1 MKAKG
6 NKFVPLFLIFSFL
19 ILSGNLS
26 AKKRNGA
33 GLVIQKKDGKQE
45 AGELIAVKQNSLLLL
60 DYKGVDL
67 SVNIGEIRVIEI
79 VKKSKTLVSGG
90 IGLVSGAAIGALI
103 GFLQGDDPPGMIT
116 GFGHSIPIPG
126 ILTADEKALYRGIS
140 CGILGGALGGIA
152 GTIAGIDKRIQ
163 IEGKS
168 EAEIKK
174 VLNKLQKKA
183 RVPYCQ

>member
-6 NKFVPLFLIFSFL
+6 NKFVLLFLIFSFL
-19 ILSGNLS
+19 ILSGNLY
-26 AKKRNGA
+26 AKKRSGA

-79 VKKSKTLVSGG
+79 MKKSKTLVSGG

-103 GFLQGDDPPGMIT
+103 GYLQGDDPPIMVT
-116 GFGHSIPIPG
+116 GFGPTMTGPP
-126 ILTADEKALYRGIS
+126 LFTDDKKALELAIFVNFFMCLYES
-140 CGILGGALGGIA
+140 WSA
-152 GTIAGIDKRIQ
+152 
-163 IEGKS
+163 
-168 EAEIKK
+168 
-174 VLNKLQKKA
+174 
-183 RVPYCQ
+183 